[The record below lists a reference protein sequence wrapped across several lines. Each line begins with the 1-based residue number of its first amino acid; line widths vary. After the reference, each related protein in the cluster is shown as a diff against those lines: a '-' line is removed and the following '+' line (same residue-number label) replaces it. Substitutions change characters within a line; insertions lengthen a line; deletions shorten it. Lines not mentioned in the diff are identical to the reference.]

1 MLDSSIAGIPSEPSV
16 LSQGDELEIS
26 IYICI
31 YVYSSSNNNNN
42 NKIIIII
49 LIIVIIISSTYS
61 RKA

>member
-1 MLDSSIAGIPSEPSV
+1 MRGQRSQRP
-16 LSQGDELEIS
+16 LSS

-42 NKIIIII
+42 KIIIII
-49 LIIVIIISSTYS
+49 LIIIVIIISSTYS